1 MKIKYE
7 CEVCGLQSDNKEE
20 IEKHEA
26 QGRPNTKFSPK
37 EKVEFLRRGLNEEM
51 IWAKGIILRIDFM
64 KNHLY
69 TYTVVTD
76 NEEKLIPKET
86 VDVVAW
92 EHAIY
97 QSTATQI
104 MILEKD
110 IRPRGSENSDSFLFI
125 LSTPEG
131 LKNLKNGGFSLSIDK
146 IY

>member
-26 QGRPNTKFSPK
+26 QGRPATKFSPK

-76 NEEKLIPKET
+76 HEEKLISHDMNLYRMFPEQRGYE
-86 VDVVAW
+86 
-92 EHAIY
+92 EH
-97 QSTATQI
+97 QSTAAQI
-104 MILEKD
+104 MVFEEN
-110 IRPRGSENSDSFLFI
+110 IRPRGV
-125 LSTPEG
+125 
-131 LKNLKNGGFSLSIDK
+131 
-146 IY
+146 